1 MLERNTLCKM
11 YPKGWFSQ
19 IQSYSYVASIGELKM
34 ESKIFKELPLCD
46 SDQAVVEVQAKVG
59 GALPVVVKDN
69 KAENYVATFYPIQSG
84 W

>member
-1 MLERNTLCKM
+1 
-11 YPKGWFSQ
+11 
-19 IQSYSYVASIGELKM
+19 M

-46 SDQAVVEVQAKVG
+46 SDQAVVEAQAKVG
-59 GALPVVVKDN
+59 GALPVLVKDN